1 MNDYIKSLVRESIFI
16 DSKVNI
22 LVHGAMELLKVV
34 VLVGAFVHFT
44 IALSIEGE

>member
-1 MNDYIKSLVRESIFI
+1 MNIKSLVRESIFI

-22 LVHGAMELLKVV
+22 LVHGAMELLKFV

-44 IALSIEGE
+44 IAMSIEGE